1 MTDPINTQNR
11 LRNTGVSSDTRAGS
25 AAKTSQSSAQGKATT
40 AKSDEA
46 STVQLSGAALLEELG
61 EQIKNLPEVNEAR
74 VDAVKQALT
83 KGEYQPDAEVIAR
96 KYSEIEKLL
105 P

>member
-1 MTDPINTQNR
+1 MTDPINTNNR
-11 LRNTGVSSDTRAGS
+11 PRNAGISADTRAGS
-25 AAKTSQSSAQGKATT
+25 TAKANQGSAQDKA
-40 AKSDEA
+40 ASARSDDA
-46 STVQLSGAALLEELG
+46 SQVQLSGASLVAELED
-61 EQIKNLPEVNEAR
+61 QIKNLPEVNEAR

>member
-11 LRNTGVSSDTRAGS
+11 LRNT
-25 AAKTSQSSAQGKATT
+25 
-40 AKSDEA
+40 
-46 STVQLSGAALLEELG
+46 
-61 EQIKNLPEVNEAR
+61 NLPEVNEAR

>member
-11 LRNTGVSSDTRAGS
+11 LRNTGVSSDARAG
-25 AAKTSQSSAQGKATT
+25 ATAKTGQASSQDKPAP
-40 AKSDEA
+40 AKSDDA
-46 STVQLSGAALLEELG
+46 SVVQLSGAALLEELS

-83 KGEYQPDAEVIAR
+83 KGEYQPDAETIAR

>member
-1 MTDPINTQNR
+1 MTDPINTNNR
-11 LRNTGVSSDTRAGS
+11 PRNTGVSADTRSGA
-25 AAKTSQSSAQGKATT
+25 AAKTSQPPAQDKA
-40 AKSDEA
+40 ASRSDEA
-46 STVQLSGAALLEELG
+46 GVVELSGAALLAELE

>member
-11 LRNTGVSSDTRAGS
+11 LRNTAIPTDGKAGAS
-25 AAKTSQSSAQGKATT
+25 AKANGQSAQKQAPARDESAIVELSSATLIEGLT
-40 AKSDEA
+40 
-46 STVQLSGAALLEELG
+46 

-74 VDAVKQALT
+74 VQAVKQALSN
-83 KGEYQPDAEVIAR
+83 GDYEPDAEVIAR

>member
-11 LRNTGVSSDTRAGS
+11 LRNTGLSSDARTGS
-25 AAKTSQSSAQGKATT
+25 AEKSSQSSAQDKASS

-46 STVQLSGAALLEELG
+46 SIVNLSGAALLGALG